1 MPEDIEEFKDSL
13 EEKEEKQTT
22 VDKATG
28 TETDNKLYEDIN
40 KDSKNVDIY
49 QSTCESSEGAQ
60 NSSTEQQSNT
70 SDNLP
75 STEII
80 AFLAILL
87 AENHQQK

>member
-1 MPEDIEEFKDSL
+1 MPKDIEEFKESL
-13 EEKEEKQTT
+13 EAKEEKQTT

-40 KDSKNVDIY
+40 KDNKNVYIY
-49 QSTCESSEGAQ
+49 QSTCESSKGAQ
-60 NSSTEQQSNT
+60 NSSTEQSNT

-75 STEII
+75 SAEII
-80 AFLAILL
+80 ACLAMLP